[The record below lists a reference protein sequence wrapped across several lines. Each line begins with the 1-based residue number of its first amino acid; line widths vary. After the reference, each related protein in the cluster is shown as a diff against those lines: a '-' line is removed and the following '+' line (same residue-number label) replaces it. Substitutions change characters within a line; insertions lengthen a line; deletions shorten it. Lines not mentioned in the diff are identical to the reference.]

1 MSVMTAALPTR
12 RAGLVAAGL
21 GVVAAFGLGS
31 LPTLVVLQAV
41 LAVLLVVDGLLAVSP
56 KRLECTRILPPSVSL
71 DQPVRLAWQI
81 RNPTNRSVRCRLAD
95 ELPPS
100 WRCTDRRSAMKIPAP
115 STVTR
120 PRRFR
125 PARRGRFTSSE
136 VVGRTTGPMGLTA
149 RQATRQVPGALRV
162 IPAFP
167 SRAEAE
173 LRMDRSRLIEI
184 GLRTTKGRG
193 GGTDFDQLR
202 EYQVDDEY
210 RRIDW
215 TATAR
220 RGSPVVRTYRAER
233 NQQVLVLLDT
243 GRTMAPVVQ
252 GAARLE
258 HALDAVMALAVAAG
272 RLGDRVSFLAH
283 DVQPRAKVPPLD
295 RPDRAP
301 LLVDAMVDL
310 QPRLVETDYLRAA
323 LQLDAQYRRRSLV
336 VVLTDLAEAVTVE
349 QLTPALRLLLRRHL
363 VLVAAA
369 ADPTLH
375 RWADEPAD
383 DLEAVYRKA
392 AATRQLERRA
402 EIAAELRRQ
411 GAVVLDEEPKRLA
424 LRVVDTYLAIKTDQR
439 L

>member
-1 MSVMTAALPTR
+1 MTAVLPTP
-12 RAGLVAAGL
+12 RAALVAAGL

-31 LPTLVVLQAV
+31 LPTLVVLQVV
-41 LAVLLVVDGLLAVSP
+41 LAALLIVDGLLAVSP

-71 DQPVRLAWQI
+71 DQPARLAWQI
-81 RNPTNRSVRCRLAD
+81 RNPTNRAVRCRLAD

-100 WRCTDRRSAMKIPAP
+100 WRCPDRRSAVKVPAR

-120 PRRFR
+120 RRRFR
-125 PARRGRFTSSE
+125 PARRGRFTVSE
-136 VVGRTTGPMGLTA
+136 VVVRTTGPLGLTA
-149 RQATRQVPGALRV
+149 RQATRQLPGTLRV

-173 LRMDRSRLIEI
+173 LRLDRNRLIEI

-233 NQQVLVLLDT
+233 NQQILVLLDT
-243 GRTMAPVVQ
+243 GRAMAPVVQ

-283 DVQPRAKVPPLD
+283 DVQRRAELPPLD

-310 QPRLVETDYLRAA
+310 QPRLVETDHLRAA
-323 LQLDAQYRRRSLV
+323 LLLDARYRRRSLV
-336 VVLTDLAEAVTVE
+336 VVLTDLAEAVTLE
-349 QLTPALRLLLRRHL
+349 QLTPAVRLLLRRHL
-363 VLVAAA
+363 VLVAAT
-369 ADPTLH
+369 ADPTLT
-375 RWADEPAD
+375 RWADDAAE
-383 DLEAVYRKA
+383 DLEGVYRKA
-392 AATRQLERRA
+392 AATRHREQRA
-402 EIAAELRRQ
+402 EIAAGLRRL
-411 GAVVLDEEPKRLA
+411 GAMVLDEEPRHLA
-424 LRVVDTYLAIKTDQR
+424 LRVVDAYLAIKTEQR